1 MRHVATT
8 VLAAAMLAATLA
20 PASARTI
27 KFGTLAPQGSAWY
40 EILRDMAESWREA
53 SGGSIEFR
61 IYPGGIVGDEHD
73 MVRKMRVG
81 QLQAAMIT
89 GQGLSGIAPEIQA
102 LQLPMMLR
110 SYEELD
116 YVMARVTPR
125 IEATLESKGF
135 KVLAWGDAGW
145 VRLFATRPFT
155 GPDDRKGLR
164 LFSWSGDSAFIDA
177 WKCAGFQPIPLP
189 ATELHSAL
197 QSGLVNAFA
206 TTPLAALSFQ
216 WFGQAK
222 HMTDLKWVPLV
233 GATVIST
240 HTWDKIPDEV
250 KPRLLAAARETGR
263 RMKAET
269 RPFDAAAI
277 AAMQEHGLEV
287 HPATPE
293 MVARWE
299 RDARACYSW
308 IVGPVVPPET
318 AAEVERLRDEYRA
331 RQAGR

>member
-1 MRHVATT
+1 MRRIATAI
-8 VLAAAMLAATLA
+8 LAAASLAAAAQT
-20 PASARTI
+20 ASARTI
-27 KFGTLAPQGSAWY
+27 KLGTLAPEGSAWH
-40 EILRDMAESWREA
+40 EIIRDMAESWGEA
-53 SGGSIEFR
+53 SGGGIEFR
-61 IYPGGIVGDEHD
+61 IYPGGVAGDEHD

-81 QLQAAMIT
+81 QLHAAMIS
-89 GQGLSGIAPEIQA
+89 GEGLSGIAPEIQA

-110 SYEELD
+110 SYKELD
-116 YVMARVTPR
+116 YVMERIAPA
-125 IEATLESKGF
+125 IEAILDSKGF
-135 KVLAWGDAGW
+135 KVLNWGDAGW
-145 VRLFATRPFT
+145 VRLFATRPVAR
-155 GPDDRKGLR
+155 PEDRKDLR

-177 WKCAGFQPIPLP
+177 WKCAGFQPVPLP
-189 ATELHSAL
+189 ATELHGAL

-216 WFGQAK
+216 WFGQAR

-240 HTWDKIPDEV
+240 RTWRKLPDDV
-250 KPRLLAAARETGR
+250 KPRLLAAAREAGR

-269 RPFDAAAI
+269 RPFDAEAI
-277 AAMQEHGLEV
+277 EAMKSYGLEV
-287 HPATPE
+287 HPASPE

-299 RDARACYSW
+299 RDARACYRW

-331 RQAGR
+331 RQ